1 MDIIKSKDEYDAL
14 LKNNSAVFVD
24 FFATWCGPC
33 KMVSPI
39 VEKLAAVNTDVVF
52 VKVDVDETP
61 DIAAQYGIMSI
72 PTLMA
77 FKHGEAAGTIVGFR
91 PEPEIQKLVDAAK

>member
-77 FKHGEAAGTIVGFR
+77 FKHGEGAGTIVGFR